1 MAQSLLYPA
10 DTKTNANRMRP
21 TSATGPNA
29 EFMETP
35 REEKCERTARQ
46 REDNSCG
53 SDRRGSRLGAVL
65 GALLRRNRANLSSPR
80 RQRDEPSECCG
91 MSVQAS
97 APTYYV
103 RYIAAEDRLPV
114 SIDVPPRREFATTMT
129 RPLTRQLIGA
139 LAGARAKRHQAVPKA
154 VH

>member
-1 MAQSLLYPA
+1 
-10 DTKTNANRMRP
+10 
-21 TSATGPNA
+21 
-29 EFMETP
+29 
-35 REEKCERTARQ
+35 
-46 REDNSCG
+46 
-53 SDRRGSRLGAVL
+53 
-65 GALLRRNRANLSSPR
+65 
-80 RQRDEPSECCG
+80 

-114 SIDVPPRREFATTMT
+114 SIDVPPCRKFATTLT